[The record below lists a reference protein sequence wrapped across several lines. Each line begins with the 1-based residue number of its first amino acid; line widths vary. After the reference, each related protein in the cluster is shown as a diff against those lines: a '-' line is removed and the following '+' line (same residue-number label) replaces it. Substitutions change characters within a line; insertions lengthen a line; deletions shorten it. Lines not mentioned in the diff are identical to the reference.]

1 MFKISWSLITNT
13 IFFWNFWSAHLQ
25 NFLNTSSWRHISKTK
40 LFTDTYLCSASL
52 TSPKDALSE
61 KNVLVL
67 IFLIDIS
74 SGCLICIYSFW
85 SIRLEDVF
93 KMSSNYHLK
102 TFWRRFSRHSFT
114 GISVSLSKLAH
125 LFWVVFFLFHSFLC
139 NILLLHHWCNYY
151 WLYYWIYSIYP
162 LVLLL
167 KYFPQLPIIH
177 FTNIAILIIINYN
190 NY

>member
-1 MFKISWSLITNT
+1 MFRISWSLITNT
-13 IFFWNFWSAHLQ
+13 IFFWNFWSVHLQ

-61 KNVLVL
+61 KMFLYLFFWL
-67 IFLIDIS
+67 I
-74 SGCLICIYSFW
+74 CLQDVYFCIYSFW
-85 SIRLEDVF
+85 STRLEDVY

-125 LFWVVFFLFHSFLC
+125 LFCVCFFLFYNLLC
-139 NILLLHHWCNYY
+139 NILLLHH
-151 WLYYWIYSIYP
+151 
-162 LVLLL
+162 
-167 KYFPQLPIIH
+167 
-177 FTNIAILIIINYN
+177 
-190 NY
+190 